1 MVLPLKI
8 IVQEQLHVAKEPM
21 EIMTVLGS
29 CVAVCLWDQ
38 QYKVAGINH
47 YLLPLWNGEGFK
59 SLKYGNVSI
68 TRLIEEMIAN
78 GASKKN
84 LVAKIFGGATI
95 NLSSA
100 FSIGDRNILIAED
113 LLADYRI
120 PIVARDVGGA
130 KGRKVIISSVDGS
143 VYVKTSV
150 CEGQQNG

>member
-1 MVLPLKI
+1 MALPLKI

-38 QYKVAGINH
+38 KCKVAGINH

-68 TRLIEEMIAN
+68 TKLIEEMISN
-78 GASKKN
+78 GASKNN

-130 KGRKVIISSVDGS
+130 QGRKVIISSVDGS
-143 VYVKTSV
+143 VYVKTSI
-150 CEGQQNG
+150 CEGSKNG